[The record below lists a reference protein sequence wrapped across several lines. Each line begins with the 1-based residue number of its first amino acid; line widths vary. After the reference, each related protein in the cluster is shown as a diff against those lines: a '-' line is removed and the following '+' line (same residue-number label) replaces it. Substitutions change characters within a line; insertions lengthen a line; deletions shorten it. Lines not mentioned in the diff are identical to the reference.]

1 MKRILAV
8 IIMMTAV
15 TAGWGMEFSFSA
27 YPGYKNAALEIEANS
42 PTPWSVK
49 LRERGSEAVL
59 QTKSF
64 DSTTS
69 VTVSFTTLDFD
80 TVYEVDLQV
89 DDGTYSAGRTGY
101 AFKTLERYHFTKRM
115 IKRDR
120 ASELVMQAITE
131 TVPDKKQEIFDK
143 IEELAKKE
151 FIEAK
156 ELEKAAWE
164 KAISVINQTN

>member
-1 MKRILAV
+1 
-8 IIMMTAV
+8 
-15 TAGWGMEFSFSA
+15 
-27 YPGYKNAALEIEANS
+27 
-42 PTPWSVK
+42 
-49 LRERGSEAVL
+49 
-59 QTKSF
+59 
-64 DSTTS
+64 
-69 VTVSFTTLDFD
+69 
-80 TVYEVDLQV
+80 
-89 DDGTYSAGRTGY
+89 
-101 AFKTLERYHFTKRM
+101 M

-120 ASELVMQAITE
+120 ASELVMRAIAE